1 MTEDNL
7 TLLQKARSGDEE
19 ALSCLV
25 ENNTGLIWSVAK
37 RFFGRGYEPDDL
49 FQIGSVGFLK
59 AVQGFD
65 LSYGTQFSTYA
76 VPKITGEIL
85 RFLRDDNMVKVSR
98 GLKERAAKIRQTRSV
113 LEQKLGREPTVREIA
128 DSCGLEPEE
137 IAAAETATGYAQS
150 LQETDEETGFS
161 LEQIVSD
168 NNEDRMLEYA
178 ALRQAMEM
186 LPQREQQV
194 IALRFYR
201 GLTQQNTAKILRV
214 SQVQVSRLERRAI
227 NALREM
233 MCDGSPDPAE
243 KATVS

>member
-1 MTEDNL
+1 MTEDNI
-7 TLLQKARSGDEE
+7 TLLQQARSGDEE
-19 ALSCLV
+19 ALSRLV
-25 ENNTGLIWSVAK
+25 ENNTGLIWSVAR

-49 FQIGSVGFLK
+49 FQLGSVGFLK

-85 RFLRDDNMVKVSR
+85 RFLRDDSMVKVSR
-98 GLKERAAKIRQTRSV
+98 GLKERAAKIRQTRAL
-113 LEQKLGREPTVREIA
+113 LEQKLGRDPTVREIA
-128 DSCGLEPEE
+128 EESGLEPEE

-168 NNEDRMLEYA
+168 NSEERMLEYA
-178 ALRQAMEM
+178 ALRQAVSM

-201 GLTQQNTAKILRV
+201 GMTQQSTAKILQV

-227 NALREM
+227 SALREM
-233 MCDGSPDPAE
+233 IGEDEPE
-243 KATVS
+243 KSVVS

>member
-1 MTEDNL
+1 MTEDNI
-7 TLLQKARSGDEE
+7 TLLQQARSGDEE
-19 ALSCLV
+19 ALSRLV
-25 ENNTGLIWSVAK
+25 ENNTGLIWSVAR

-49 FQIGSVGFLK
+49 FQLGSVGFLK

-85 RFLRDDNMVKVSR
+85 RFLRDDSMVKVSR
-98 GLKERAAKIRQTRSV
+98 GLKERAAKIRQTRAL
-113 LEQKLGREPTVREIA
+113 LEQKLGRDPTVREIA
-128 DSCGLEPEE
+128 EESGLEPEE
-137 IAAAETATGYAQS
+137 IAAADTATGYAQS

-168 NNEDRMLEYA
+168 NSEERMLEYA
-178 ALRQAMEM
+178 ALRQAVSM

-201 GLTQQNTAKILRV
+201 GMTQQSTAKILQV

-227 NALREM
+227 SALREM
-233 MCDGSPDPAE
+233 IGEDEPE
-243 KATVS
+243 KSVVS